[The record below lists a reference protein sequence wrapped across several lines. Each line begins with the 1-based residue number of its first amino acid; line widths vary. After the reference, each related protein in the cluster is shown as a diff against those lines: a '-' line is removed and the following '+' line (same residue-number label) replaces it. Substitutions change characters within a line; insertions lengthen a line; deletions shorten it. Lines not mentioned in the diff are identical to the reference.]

1 MIISEENYK
10 IEMETLALFIL
21 IGSQISGT
29 TSLSHQLSQHAE
41 IDFCKHKEPDFF
53 SKNDNWKDQIADY
66 HSLYQPAPGKICGEG
81 STTYT
86 WLLEYPDTALRI
98 FEYNPEM
105 KLIYIMRHPVER
117 IVSHYTH
124 HLLKARTKFS
134 MEQEIFEVPTY
145 IDHSRYAIQLR
156 PYLELF
162 PTKNILLLLFEDYT
176 RDPLQTLYTIAKF
189 LEIDPGGFDNIDLKP
204 QYQSIDRTGDTKLK
218 KMLTPLAQLLFP
230 VKLRNS
236 LRKPFVYQLD
246 KKVEI
251 SDDLKKRLWR
261 YVEDDVT
268 ALETIMGQSLD
279 TWRKP
284 PYTR

>member
-1 MIISEENYK
+1 M
-10 IEMETLALFIL
+10 
-21 IGSQISGT
+21 
-29 TSLSHQLSQHAE
+29 
-41 IDFCKHKEPDFF
+41 
-53 SKNDNWKDQIADY
+53 
-66 HSLYQPAPGKICGEG
+66 
-81 STTYT
+81 
-86 WLLEYPDTALRI
+86 
-98 FEYNPEM
+98 
-105 KLIYIMRHPVER
+105 
-117 IVSHYTH
+117 
-124 HLLKARTKFS
+124 
-134 MEQEIFEVPTY
+134 
-145 IDHSRYAIQLR
+145 
-156 PYLELF
+156 
-162 PTKNILLLLFEDYT
+162 
-176 RDPLQTLYTIAKF
+176 
-189 LEIDPGGFDNIDLKP
+189 EIDPGGFDNIDLKP